1 MTELQSTIVSAARAC
16 LGTPFRHQGR
26 ATGIG
31 LDCAGLAVFALKS
44 AGVDIHAPANY
55 SRTPHDGRLR
65 AMIEIQRGLRFV
77 PRDDMQAGDV
87 LLIKIGNEP
96 SHVGICT
103 GDGNIIHAYEQVG
116 KVVEHRIDSS
126 WQAQIVSVYRAEVS
140 A

>member
-1 MTELQSTIVSAARAC
+1 MTELQSTIVAAARAC

-26 ATGIG
+26 SPGVA
-31 LDCAGLAVFALKS
+31 LDCAGLAVVALKS

-96 SHVGICT
+96 SHVGICA

-116 KVVEHRIDSS
+116 KVVEHRLDAA
-126 WQAQIVSVYRAEVS
+126 WQAQIVAVYRAEV
-140 A
+140 AQ

>member
-1 MTELQSTIVSAARAC
+1 MTELQSTIVAAARAC

-26 ATGIG
+26 APGIG
-31 LDCAGLAVFALKS
+31 LDCAGLAVVALKS

-65 AMIEIQRGLRFV
+65 AMIDIQRGLRFV

-103 GDGNIIHAYEQVG
+103 GGGNVIHAYEQVG
-116 KVVEHRIDSS
+116 KVVEHRLDAA
-126 WQAQIVSVYRAEVS
+126 WQAQIVAVYRAEV
-140 A
+140 AQ

>member
-1 MTELQSTIVSAARAC
+1 MTELQSTIVAVARAC

-26 ATGIG
+26 APGIG
-31 LDCAGLAVFALKS
+31 LVCAGLAVVALKS

-65 AMIEIQRGLRFV
+65 AMIELQRGLRFV

-96 SHVGICT
+96 SHVGICS

-116 KVVEHRIDSS
+116 KVVEHRLDAA
-126 WQAQIVSVYRAEVS
+126 WQAQIVAVYRAEV
-140 A
+140 AQ

>member
-1 MTELQSTIVSAARAC
+1 MTELQSTIVAAARAC

-26 ATGIG
+26 APGIG
-31 LDCAGLAVFALKS
+31 LDCAGLAVVALKS

-65 AMIEIQRGLRFV
+65 AMIDIQRGLRFV
-77 PRDDMQAGDV
+77 PRDDMQDGDV

-103 GDGNIIHAYEQVG
+103 GSGNIIHAYEQVG
-116 KVVEHRIDSS
+116 KVVEHRLDAA
-126 WQAQIVSVYRAEVS
+126 WQAQIVAVYRAEV
-140 A
+140 AQ

>member
-1 MTELQSTIVSAARAC
+1 MTELQSTIVAAARAC

-26 ATGIG
+26 APGIG
-31 LDCAGLAVFALKS
+31 LDCAGLAVVSLKS

-65 AMIEIQRGLRFV
+65 AMIELQRGLRFV

-96 SHVGICT
+96 SHVGICS
-103 GDGNIIHAYEQVG
+103 GGGNIIHAYEQVG
-116 KVVEHRIDSS
+116 KVVEHRIDAA
-126 WQAQIVSVYRAEVS
+126 WQAQIVAVYRAEV
-140 A
+140 AQ